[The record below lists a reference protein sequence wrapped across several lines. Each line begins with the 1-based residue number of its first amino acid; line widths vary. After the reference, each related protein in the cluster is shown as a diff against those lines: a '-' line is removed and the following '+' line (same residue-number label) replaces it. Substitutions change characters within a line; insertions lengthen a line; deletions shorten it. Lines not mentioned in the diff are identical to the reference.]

1 MILSIERLPSQPTL
15 AASSADKY
23 LIGFLSDAMFEIRL
37 QEEDRLRCV
46 MFPAKSPSVL
56 AVDAV
61 RNDWEFE
68 AATRRDTAATLN
80 IETRTYRN

>member
-1 MILSIERLPSQPTL
+1 
-15 AASSADKY
+15 
-23 LIGFLSDAMFEIRL
+23 LIGFLSGDMFEIGL
-37 QEEDRLRCV
+37 QEEDRLRCL
-46 MFPAKSPSVL
+46 MFREMSPSVL

-61 RNDWEFE
+61 RNDRDFE